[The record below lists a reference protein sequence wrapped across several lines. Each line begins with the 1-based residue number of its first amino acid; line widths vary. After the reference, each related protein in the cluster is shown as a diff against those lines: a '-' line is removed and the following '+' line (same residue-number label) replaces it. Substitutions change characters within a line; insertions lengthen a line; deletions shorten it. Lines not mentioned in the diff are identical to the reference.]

1 MSQQHSY
8 GPFPASSRPALTDGL
23 GGCLPA
29 EKRWARPST
38 PEKGQPIRLLSARV
52 MGITPAQHMLQPYTG
67 EQG

>member
-1 MSQQHSY
+1 MSQQHAY

-38 PEKGQPIRLLSARV
+38 SAQGQPIRWLSARV